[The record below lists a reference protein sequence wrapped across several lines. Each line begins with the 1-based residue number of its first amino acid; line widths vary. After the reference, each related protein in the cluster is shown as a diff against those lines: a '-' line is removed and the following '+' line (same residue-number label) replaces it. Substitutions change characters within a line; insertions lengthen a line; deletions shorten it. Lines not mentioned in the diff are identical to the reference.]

1 MQLDDRSN
9 LILED
14 ILNQPTLNSRDLI
27 QKYNITRRQLG
38 YSLKKINDWLTYQ
51 NLPPIERTRQGN
63 FLIDESSFPL
73 PVKPEGMH
81 ILSED
86 QRVYLI
92 ILMLLSQDDISLF
105 HLTSALDVSK
115 NTALKDLK
123 RAQAYVSDYDVSI
136 RYSRRLGYVMEGDEF
151 RIRKLLIRITYK
163 VLKMHNGE
171 RWLRQMACI
180 RESELAELKK
190 RIGKVEKKLNLQFTD
205 EKIEMMPYTLMLVL
219 RRVKKRHRVRPFSIQ
234 YEELSDTKEYQA
246 TEEILYDF
254 RDIPVEE
261 RLFITLHLLT
271 ASVYWSE
278 HLTEEE
284 IPNLKQALDEML
296 QLFEKRACV
305 VLQDKE
311 QLLNK
316 LLLHVKPAY
325 YRIKYHLS
333 EMNEHHDSVSKEFM
347 ALHHLVKQSINPLKN
362 LIGMEIPESETSYFT
377 MLIGGWLTRQGESLQ
392 EKVKAIVVCPSGVSV
407 SRFMFSELQELFPEF
422 VFLDSL
428 SVREF
433 EHYTLDY
440 DLVFSPIYL
449 ETDKKLFIVDTVLK
463 REEKNRLRRQV
474 MLELHG
480 YIPLDIQVE
489 DLIGIVK
496 RHASIQNEPALS
508 RELNRYIHRYFSPS
522 DHIRQDDSSNANLS
536 DFITPD
542 NITFKHS
549 VSSWEEAIRLAAEP
563 LIDSGKIEPKY
574 VEAMVKHCDQ
584 DPYIVINPKVAI
596 PHASPDEGVHEVSM
610 SLLKLDRGVHFA
622 GQYCIHV
629 LVVIAAVDKHRH
641 LKALMQLMKLAG
653 SEEDVRHILQAA
665 SAEEIRSILKKYATE

>member
-1 MQLDDRSN
+1 MTGSHTK
-9 LILED
+9 IF
-14 ILNQPTLNSRDLI
+14 
-27 QKYNITRRQLG
+27 RRLSG
-38 YSLKKINDWLTYQ
+38 PGRGT
-51 NLPPIERTRQGN
+51 
-63 FLIDESSFPL
+63 FSSTSPVSPL

-305 VLQDKE
+305 VLQDK
-311 QLLNK
+311 
-316 LLLHVKPAY
+316 
-325 YRIKYHLS
+325 IK
-333 EMNEHHDSVSKEFM
+333 
-347 ALHHLVKQSINPLKN
+347 
-362 LIGMEIPESETSYFT
+362 
-377 MLIGGWLTRQGESLQ
+377 
-392 EKVKAIVVCPSGVSV
+392 
-407 SRFMFSELQELFPEF
+407 
-422 VFLDSL
+422 
-428 SVREF
+428 
-433 EHYTLDY
+433 
-440 DLVFSPIYL
+440 
-449 ETDKKLFIVDTVLK
+449 
-463 REEKNRLRRQV
+463 
-474 MLELHG
+474 
-480 YIPLDIQVE
+480 
-489 DLIGIVK
+489 
-496 RHASIQNEPALS
+496 
-508 RELNRYIHRYFSPS
+508 
-522 DHIRQDDSSNANLS
+522 SS
-536 DFITPD
+536 
-542 NITFKHS
+542 
-549 VSSWEEAIRLAAEP
+549 
-563 LIDSGKIEPKY
+563 
-574 VEAMVKHCDQ
+574 C
-584 DPYIVINPKVAI
+584 
-596 PHASPDEGVHEVSM
+596 
-610 SLLKLDRGVHFA
+610 
-622 GQYCIHV
+622 
-629 LVVIAAVDKHRH
+629 
-641 LKALMQLMKLAG
+641 
-653 SEEDVRHILQAA
+653 
-665 SAEEIRSILKKYATE
+665 